1 MSNKNDIT
9 GDTIA
14 TKASSEQYRNNYDRI
29 FKLSKEQQDAVD
41 DTAGILEK
49 NNKKGEN
56 ESQ

>member
-1 MSNKNDIT
+1 MSKNDIT

-14 TKASSEQYRNNYDRI
+14 TKASSEQYRNNYDMI

-41 DTAGILEK
+41 DTAGILEQ
-49 NNKKGEN
+49 NNKKDKN

>member
-14 TKASSEQYRNNYDRI
+14 TKASSEQYRNNYDAI
-29 FKLSKEQQDAVD
+29 FRLSKEQEDAMD
-41 DTAGILEK
+41 DMAGILDA
-49 NNKKGEN
+49 NKKDKN

>member
-41 DTAGILEK
+41 DTAGILEE
-49 NNKKGEN
+49 NKKGEN
-56 ESQ
+56 ESK

>member
-41 DTAGILEK
+41 DTAGILEE
-49 NNKKGEN
+49 NNKKDKN